1 MRKLLNV
8 FTEEG
13 RTRSRNAFSRYV
25 LSALIACVI
34 CGVGAFV
41 AYIKNWT
48 PGNLTPLQRSYFRV
62 YEYSNRWRYMPGSK
76 TTFEILSAT
85 VTDSRTKQDQ
95 SIDLTGE
102 QVEPV
107 LDEEGNLAV
116 DSHKHAIFRA
126 KIKVKGLYWAA
137 QTVPN
142 DIAYSWLKSK
152 IFDEQTVVDL
162 YRPVWGLAILFS
174 VLGSLLYP
182 IFDMFVQHDHL
193 KGQAIRG
200 TRKLSPREYER
211 QHWKHTGYGFIVYSA
226 EATRWVLLA
235 LLRLAALAGFAP
247 PSYSLMVPRNEETH
261 GLLVL
266 GDPGTGKS
274 QIFHRLIRMIRRRS
288 PAEALVCYDPEGEF
302 VKKHLTS
309 KGSIIL
315 NPFDSRFS
323 FWSPAYEVN
332 YKNPAARAAD
342 LKMIAECFF
351 PARLHGAANSE
362 FFINAARL
370 LFARILEVEQDL
382 SRIIE
387 ILIREDLIDQIVA
400 GTELAHLIAPGAKG
414 QRGGVLATLAEIGES
429 LKLLPPPEQC
439 RAPISLT
446 NWARKREGS
455 IFITSRHDTRDA
467 LGRLQAAWL
476 NILMKRLLSADT
488 EWSDENPCWVI
499 VDEVH
504 ALKHLSALPEVIVEG
519 RKHGLKIA
527 IGTQNKAQLEEHYG
541 RTAATM
547 LASFQTKIIFRCNEP
562 ECARW
567 LSDLIGEDETEQ
579 RRLST
584 TASVQRH
591 GRDSVN
597 YNMVIER
604 RAVVSKEEIMSLP
617 NLHGY
622 WRYGNVVV
630 PFRIQPLA
638 LENVAHSFVERKS
651 PPAVS
656 RVLPQVQI
664 ALPLQNAKEA
674 PELATGA
681 LEDIDISF

>member
-1 MRKLLNV
+1 MRTLLHL

-13 RTRSRNAFSRYV
+13 RTRTRNAFSRYV
-25 LSALIACVI
+25 LGAIIACAIGCVVLI
-34 CGVGAFV
+34 LI
-41 AYIKNWT
+41 YKYWT
-48 PGNLTPLQRSYFRV
+48 PGNLTPLQRCYFRE
-62 YEYSNRWRYMPGSK
+62 YEYSNRWRHWPASK
-76 TTFEILSAT
+76 ANYEILSAT
-85 VTDSRTKQDQ
+85 VTDPRTKQDQ
-95 SIDLTGE
+95 RLDLTE
-102 QVEPV
+102 NDVEPV
-107 LDEEGNLAV
+107 LDEEGNLTV
-116 DSHKHAIFRA
+116 DSHKHGIFRA
-126 KIKVKGLYWAA
+126 KIKVKELYWSA
-137 QTVPN
+137 QTLRN
-142 DIAYSWLKSK
+142 DRAYIWLRSK
-152 IFDEQTVVDL
+152 IFHEQTVIDL
-162 YRPVWGLAILFS
+162 YRPAWRLVILFS
-174 VLGSLLYP
+174 VLGSFAYP

-193 KGQAIRG
+193 KGQTIRG

-211 QHWKHTGYGFIVYSA
+211 QHRKHTGYGFIVYSA
-226 EATRWVLLA
+226 EATRWVILA
-235 LLRLAALAGFAP
+235 LLRLAALAGFAAP
-247 PSYSLMVPRNEETH
+247 TYRLGVPRNEETH

-323 FWSPAYEVN
+323 FWSPAFEVN

-382 SRIIE
+382 PRIIE

-429 LKLLPPPEQC
+429 LKLLPLRAQC
-439 RAPISLT
+439 QGVFSLT
-446 NWARKREGS
+446 QWARKREGS
-455 IFITSRHDTRDA
+455 IFITSKHDTRDA

-488 EWSDENPCWVI
+488 EWSNENPCWVI

-541 RTAATM
+541 RNAATM

-567 LSDLIGEDETEQ
+567 LSDLIGEDETEE
-579 RRLST
+579 RRVNT
-584 TASVQRH
+584 TASATRH

-630 PFRIQPLA
+630 PFRIHPLV

-656 RVLPQVQI
+656 LMSPPVQI
-664 ALPLQNAKEA
+664 KLPHENGKETREIA
-674 PELATGA
+674 AAT